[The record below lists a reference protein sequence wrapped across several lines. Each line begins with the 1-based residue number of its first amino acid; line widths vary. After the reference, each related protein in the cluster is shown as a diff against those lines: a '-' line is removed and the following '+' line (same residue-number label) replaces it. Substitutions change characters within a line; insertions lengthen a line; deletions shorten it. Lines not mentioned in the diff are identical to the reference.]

1 MKRKSLFALTAVAI
15 VAAAALVPVLWPGND
30 TLHGNA
36 AVAATPADQAALV
49 KKGEYLARVGD
60 CIACHTV
67 RGGKPFAGGL
77 PMATPFG
84 TMYTPNITPDDQ
96 NGIGKWTSD
105 DFYRAMHTGRSKD
118 GSLLYPGFP
127 FASYT
132 KVTRADSDAIY
143 AYLRSVAPVSVPS
156 RPHELKFPFNNRNLL
171 IGWRTLFFKEGEY
184 KPDPTK
190 SVEWNRGAYL
200 VEGLG
205 HCSMCHTSINMMGG
219 PVNSAAF
226 AGGLIPLQ
234 NWYAPSLTNDKEL
247 GLGDWHVQELSDLLQ
262 AGVSNKGAVFGP
274 MADVVHNSL
283 QYMTDED
290 TRAMSTY
297 LKSIPQKAEAP
308 KNMQYEPSKQFGNAL
323 FDQGKKIYADNCATC
338 HAANGEGKAP
348 AYPPLAQNHS
358 IVMESA
364 VNPIRMVLNGGYP
377 PSTFKNPRPYGM
389 PPFAQS
395 LSNQEVAA
403 VVTYIRMSWGNNGTP
418 ISPQQVSDLRSAPL
432 D

>member
-1 MKRKSLFALTAVAI
+1 M
-15 VAAAALVPVLWPGND
+15 
-30 TLHGNA
+30 
-36 AVAATPADQAALV
+36 
-49 KKGEYLARVGD
+49 
-60 CIACHTV
+60 
-67 RGGKPFAGGL
+67 RGGKSFAGGS

-84 TMYTPNITPDDQ
+84 TMYTPNITPDDKD
-96 NGIGKWTSD
+96 GIGKWTSD

-219 PVNSAAF
+219 PVTGSAF

-262 AGVSNKGAVFGP
+262 AGVSQKGAVFGP

-297 LKSIPQKAEAP
+297 LKSIPQKAGSAEEHAVRAVEAVRQRAVRAGQEDLRGQLRDLP
-308 KNMQYEPSKQFGNAL
+308 RRKRRGQ
-323 FDQGKKIYADNCATC
+323 
-338 HAANGEGKAP
+338 AAGVSAARGQ
-348 AYPPLAQNHS
+348 PLDHDGIGRQPDPHGA
-358 IVMESA
+358 ERWLSA
-364 VNPIRMVLNGGYP
+364 EHVQ
-377 PSTFKNPRPYGM
+377 NPRPYGM

-403 VVTYIRMSWGNNGTP
+403 VVTYIRVSWGNNGTP